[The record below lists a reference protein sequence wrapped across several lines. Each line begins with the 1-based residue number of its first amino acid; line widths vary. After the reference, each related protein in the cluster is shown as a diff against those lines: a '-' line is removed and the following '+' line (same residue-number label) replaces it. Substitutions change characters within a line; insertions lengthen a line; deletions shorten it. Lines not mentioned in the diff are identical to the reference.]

1 MLICDEEARGGILSM
16 SKPFYVNVDVPEEL
30 KQEALK
36 VLEKARDT
44 GKTKKGTNEVTKA
57 IERNQAKLVIIASD
71 VQPQEIVM
79 HLPLLCEEKNI
90 PYVVCGSRK
99 DIGKAIGLDRPSAS
113 AGITHPGN
121 AKDALDA
128 LVKKLAALKK

>member
-44 GKTKKGTNEVTKA
+44 GKTKKGTNETTKA
-57 IERNQAKLVIIASD
+57 IERNQAKLVLIAND
-71 VQPQEIVM
+71 VQSQEIVM

-90 PYVVCGSRK
+90 PYVVCGSMK

-113 AGITHPGN
+113 AGITNPGN
-121 AKDALDA
+121 AKDALDS
-128 LVKKLAALKK
+128 LVKKLVALKK

>member
-1 MLICDEEARGGILSM
+1 M

-44 GKTKKGTNEVTKA
+44 GKTKKGTNETTKA
-57 IERNQAKLVIIASD
+57 IERNQAKLVLIAND

-90 PYVVCGSRK
+90 PYVVCGSMK

-113 AGITHPGN
+113 AGITNPGN
-121 AKDALDA
+121 AKDALDS
-128 LVKKLAALKK
+128 LVKKLVALKK

>member
-1 MLICDEEARGGILSM
+1 M
-16 SKPFYVNVDVPEEL
+16 SKQFYVNVDVPEEL

-44 GKTKKGTNEVTKA
+44 GKTRKGTNETTKA
-57 IERNQAKLVIIASD
+57 IERNQAKLVLIADD
-71 VQPQEIVM
+71 VQPPEIVM
-79 HLPLLCEEKNI
+79 HLPLLCQEKNI
-90 PYVVCGSRK
+90 PFVVCGSRK

-113 AGITHPGN
+113 AGITNAGN
-121 AKDALDA
+121 AKDALSA

>member
-1 MLICDEEARGGILSM
+1 M
-16 SKPFYVNVDVPEEL
+16 SKPFYVNVDVPAEL

-44 GKTKKGTNEVTKA
+44 GKTKKGTNETTKA
-57 IERNQAKLVIIASD
+57 IERNTAKLVLIADD

-99 DIGKAIGLDRPSAS
+99 DLGKAMGLDRPSAS
-113 AGITHPGN
+113 AGIIQPGN

>member
-1 MLICDEEARGGILSM
+1 M
-16 SKPFYVNVDVPEEL
+16 SKPFYINVDVPAEL
-30 KQEALK
+30 KLEALK

-44 GKTKKGTNEVTKA
+44 GKTKKGTNETTKA
-57 IERNQAKLVIIASD
+57 IERNTAKLVLIADD

-90 PYVVCGSRK
+90 PYIVCGSRK
-99 DIGKAIGLDRPSAS
+99 DLGKAIGLDRPSAS
-113 AGITHPGN
+113 AGITNPGN

>member
-1 MLICDEEARGGILSM
+1 M

-44 GKTKKGTNEVTKA
+44 GKTRKGTNETTKA
-57 IERNQAKLVIIASD
+57 IERNQAKLVLIASD
-71 VQPQEIVM
+71 VQPPEIVM
-79 HLPLLCEEKNI
+79 HLPLLCKEKNI
-90 PYVVCGSRK
+90 PFVVCGSRK

-113 AGITHPGN
+113 AGIVNAGN
-121 AKDALDA
+121 AKEALNA

>member
-1 MLICDEEARGGILSM
+1 M
-16 SKPFYVNVDVPEEL
+16 SKPFYVNVDVPAEL
-30 KQEALK
+30 KLEALK

-44 GKTKKGTNEVTKA
+44 GKTKKGTNETTKA
-57 IERNQAKLVIIASD
+57 IERNTAKLVLIADD

-90 PYVVCGSRK
+90 PYIVCGSRK
-99 DIGKAIGLDRPSAS
+99 DLGKAIGLDRPSAS
-113 AGITHPGN
+113 AGITNPGN

>member
-1 MLICDEEARGGILSM
+1 M

-44 GKTKKGTNEVTKA
+44 GKTRKGTNETTKA
-57 IERNQAKLVIIASD
+57 IERNQAKLVLIASD
-71 VQPQEIVM
+71 VQPPEIVM
-79 HLPLLCEEKNI
+79 HLPLLCQEKNI
-90 PYVVCGSRK
+90 PFIVCGSRK

-113 AGITHPGN
+113 AGIVNAGN
-121 AKDALDA
+121 AKDALNA
-128 LVKKLAALKK
+128 LVKKLVALKK

>member
-1 MLICDEEARGGILSM
+1 M

-57 IERNQAKLVIIASD
+57 IERNQAKLVLIAAD
-71 VQPQEIVM
+71 VQPPEIVM

-90 PYVVCGSRK
+90 PYVVCGSK
-99 DIGKAIGLDRPSAS
+99 SDIGKAIGLDRSSAS
-113 AGITHPGN
+113 AGITNPGA

>member
-44 GKTKKGTNEVTKA
+44 GKTKKGTNETTKA
-57 IERNQAKLVIIASD
+57 IERNQAKLVLIAND

-90 PYVVCGSRK
+90 PYVVCGTMK

-113 AGITHPGN
+113 AGITNPGN
-121 AKDALDA
+121 AKDALDS
-128 LVKKLAALKK
+128 LVKKLVALKK

>member
-1 MLICDEEARGGILSM
+1 M

-57 IERNQAKLVIIASD
+57 IERNQAKLVLIADD
-71 VQPQEIVM
+71 VQPPEIVM

-99 DIGKAIGLDRPSAS
+99 DIGKAIGLDRSSAS
-113 AGITHPGN
+113 AGITNPGM
-121 AKDALDA
+121 AKEALDA

>member
-1 MLICDEEARGGILSM
+1 M

-44 GKTKKGTNEVTKA
+44 GKTRKGTNETTKA
-57 IERNQAKLVIIASD
+57 IERNQAKLVLIASD
-71 VQPQEIVM
+71 VQPPEIVM
-79 HLPLLCEEKNI
+79 HLPLLCQEKNI
-90 PYVVCGSRK
+90 PFVVCGSRK

-113 AGITHPGN
+113 AGIVNAGN
-121 AKDALDA
+121 AKDALNA

>member
-1 MLICDEEARGGILSM
+1 MRKLEEDKSEM

-36 VLEKARDT
+36 VLEKASET
-44 GKTKKGTNEVTKA
+44 GKTRKGTNETTKA
-57 IERNQAKLVIIASD
+57 IERNQAKLVVIATD
-71 VQPQEIVM
+71 VQPPEIVM

-90 PYVVCGSRK
+90 PYIVCGTKK

-113 AGITHPGN
+113 AGIIDAGT
-121 AKDALDA
+121 AKDALNS
-128 LVKKLAALKK
+128 LVTKLKALKK

>member
-1 MLICDEEARGGILSM
+1 MLICDEEARGGILLM

-44 GKTKKGTNEVTKA
+44 GKTKKGTNETTKA
-57 IERNQAKLVIIASD
+57 IERNQAKLVLIATD

-90 PYVVCGSRK
+90 PYVVCGSMK

-128 LVKKLAALKK
+128 LVKKLVALKK

>member
-1 MLICDEEARGGILSM
+1 M
-16 SKPFYVNVDVPEEL
+16 SKAVHAIIDAPEEL

-36 VLEKARDT
+36 VLEKSRDT
-44 GKTKKGTNEVTKA
+44 GKTKKGTNETTKA
-57 IERNQAKLVIIASD
+57 IERNLAKLVLIAND
-71 VQPQEIVM
+71 VQPPEIVM

-90 PYVVCGSRK
+90 PYIICGSKK
-99 DIGKAIGLDRPSAS
+99 DIGKSLGLDRPSAS
-113 AGITHPGN
+113 AGILNPGN

>member
-1 MLICDEEARGGILSM
+1 LICDEEARGGILSM

-44 GKTKKGTNEVTKA
+44 GKTKKGTNETTKA
-57 IERNQAKLVIIASD
+57 IERNQAKLVLIAND

-90 PYVVCGSRK
+90 PYVVCGSMK

-113 AGITHPGN
+113 AGITNPGN
-121 AKDALDA
+121 AKDALDS
-128 LVKKLAALKK
+128 LVKKLVALKK

>member
-1 MLICDEEARGGILSM
+1 M
-16 SKPFYVNVDVPEEL
+16 SKPFYVNIDVPEEL

-44 GKTKKGTNEVTKA
+44 GKTKKGTNETTKA
-57 IERNQAKLVIIASD
+57 IERNQAKLVLIAND

-90 PYVVCGSRK
+90 PYVVCGSMK

-113 AGITHPGN
+113 AGITNPGN
-121 AKDALDA
+121 AKDALDS
-128 LVKKLAALKK
+128 LVKKLVALKK

>member
-1 MLICDEEARGGILSM
+1 M

-44 GKTKKGTNEVTKA
+44 GKTRKGTNETTKA
-57 IERNQAKLVIIASD
+57 IERNQAKLVLIASD
-71 VQPQEIVM
+71 VQPEEIVM

-113 AGITHPGN
+113 AGIIDAGN
-121 AKDALDA
+121 AKDALQA
-128 LVKKLAALKK
+128 LVKKLTALKK

>member
-1 MLICDEEARGGILSM
+1 M
-16 SKPFYVNVDVPEEL
+16 SKPFYVNVDVPDEL

-44 GKTKKGTNEVTKA
+44 GKTRKGTNETTKA
-57 IERNQAKLVIIASD
+57 IERNQAKLVLIAND
-71 VQPQEIVM
+71 VQPPEIVM
-79 HLPLLCEEKNI
+79 HLPLLCQEKNI
-90 PYVVCGSRK
+90 PYVVCSSRK

-113 AGITHPGN
+113 AAIINAGN
-121 AKDALDA
+121 AKDALGA